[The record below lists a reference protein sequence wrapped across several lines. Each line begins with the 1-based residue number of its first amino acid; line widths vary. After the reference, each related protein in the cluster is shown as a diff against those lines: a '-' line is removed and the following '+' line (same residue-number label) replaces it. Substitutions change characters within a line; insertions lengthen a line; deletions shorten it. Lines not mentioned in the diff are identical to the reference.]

1 MAHNVTVGL
10 MIAEIWEAR
19 NLPFDVAWTSL
30 DVNGTLSK
38 EEAFA
43 LGSVNVEKLLGAEL
57 EAQDADLVA
66 REFTGKDFLFQGRA
80 VGILSPRR
88 GVVELF

>member
-10 MIAEIWEAR
+10 MITEIWDAR
-19 NLPFDVAWTSL
+19 NLPFDVAWASL
-30 DVNGTLSK
+30 DVDGTLEK
-38 EEAFA
+38 EEAIA
-43 LGSVNVEKLLGAEL
+43 LGSVNVEKLLGVDI

-66 REFTGKDFLFQGRA
+66 RAGGISFFENKV

-88 GVVELF
+88 GVVDIFDK